1 MRAIPKNMFSD
12 VHKTT
17 VNTSRFERPKKPLD
31 YFITVLY
38 LLVEKYFNLLKLIE
52 FLIAVLKLCSILHA
66 TQTLS

>member
-1 MRAIPKNMFSD
+1 MRVIPKSMFSD

-17 VNTSRFERPKKPLD
+17 VNTSRFERPKAFRLFYNYPISSSRKIF
-31 YFITVLY
+31 Y
-38 LLVEKYFNLLKLIE
+38 LLKLIE

>member
-1 MRAIPKNMFSD
+1 MCTKPQSTHLVLRGQ
-12 VHKTT
+12 
-17 VNTSRFERPKKPLD
+17 KPLD
-31 YFITVLY
+31 YFITILY